1 MLPIVRVDLV
11 EWRKLSLC
19 YSIGEGQPG
28 SDDADA
34 APTEKG

>member
-1 MLPIVRVDLV
+1 MHPIVKVDLV
-11 EWRKLSLC
+11 EWRKLILC
-19 YSIGEGQPG
+19 YFIGEGQPG